1 MQISELRKQASAL
14 HGAFSHRE
22 GQVFAALDALE
33 EWLGHLAR
41 LGVVLEVSPVGEV
54 KAPSVAP
61 AVLAA
66 PDVPIV
72 EVPVPDVEPPP
83 DAPDPATF
91 VNEADVGGGF
101 VDTLNTTDNSSQKD
115 LPDDP

>member
-41 LGVVLEVSPVGEV
+41 LGVALEVT
-54 KAPSVAP
+54 P
-61 AVLAA
+61 AVGPPVEAPTPPAPLAA
-66 PDVPIV
+66 DVPV
-72 EVPVPDVEPPP
+72 VKVSVPSAEG
-83 DAPDPATF
+83 PDPATF
-91 VNEADVGGGF
+91 VTEADVGGGF
-101 VDTLNTTDNSSQKD
+101 GDALNTADNSSQKD